1 MSRTKRATL
10 GSTGVFAE
18 EEVAP
23 PKPAAATAKAAA
35 RPDREGKVP
44 MPFWTTAAARKQLRL
59 LAAEEDGTQ
68 QSLMAEALN
77 LLFAKYRKP
86 PIA

>member
-10 GSTGVFAE
+10 GSTGVFGE
-18 EEVAP
+18 ETAAPEPVAQSN
-23 PKPAAATAKAAA
+23 ATA
-35 RPDREGKVP
+35 RPDREGRVS
-44 MPFWTTAAARKQLRL
+44 MPFWTTTAARKQLRL
-59 LAAEEDGTQ
+59 LAAEQDGTQ